1 METTMYD
8 DNMRS
13 VKKMKTSMTLDLNT
27 PTSKPADKLTDILGS
42 PDLGLL
48 MLASPDLERF
58 IYQQN
63 GLVLTTPTPTSQ
75 ILYPRTVTEEQE
87 AYARGF
93 VDALGELHKSYGGI
107 PTTLVV
113 PPVTVSSGPAAAVVS
128 CTTVARQPVVLS
140 QPITTTTMLPGS
152 VLANPTSTFAQLLPI
167 GVVSAAGMPMSRP
180 TPTRATVNQ
189 SLQPQVF
196 QVKSD
201 SQVFQVKSETIA
213 PQTVPSMKAPTSLPP
228 ITPINMD
235 DQEMAKLE
243 RKRARNRVAATRCR
257 NRKLERISRLQE
269 RVKEL
274 QDQNVNLARTASTL
288 RDQVCRLKQNIIEH
302 KQRGCQVML
311 THNLL

>member
-1 METTMYD
+1 
-8 DNMRS
+8 
-13 VKKMKTSMTLDLNT
+13 
-27 PTSKPADKLTDILGS
+27 
-42 PDLGLL
+42 
-48 MLASPDLERF
+48 
-58 IYQQN
+58 
-63 GLVLTTPTPTSQ
+63 
-75 ILYPRTVTEEQE
+75 
-87 AYARGF
+87 
-93 VDALGELHKSYGGI
+93 
-107 PTTLVV
+107 
-113 PPVTVSSGPAAAVVS
+113 
-128 CTTVARQPVVLS
+128 
-140 QPITTTTMLPGS
+140 MLPGS
-152 VLANPTSTFAQLLPI
+152 VLANPTTTIAQLLPV
-167 GVVSAAGMPMSRP
+167 GVVSAAAAMQASRP
-180 TPTRATVNQ
+180 ASRQTVHQ
-189 SLQPQVF
+189 TLHP
-196 QVKSD
+196 
-201 SQVFQVKSETIA
+201 QVFQVKSETIA

>member
-27 PTSKPADKLTDILGS
+27 PTSKPDKLTDILGS

-93 VDALGELHKSYGGI
+93 VDALGELHKSYGI

-113 PPVTVSSGPAAAVVS
+113 PPVTVSSGPSSAVVS
-128 CTTVARQPVVLS
+128 CTTVARPPVVLS
-140 QPITTTTMLPGS
+140 QPIATTTMLPGS

-167 GVVSAAGMPMSRP
+167 GVVSAAAMPMSRP
-180 TPTRATVNQ
+180 ASTRTVNPS
-189 SLQPQVF
+189 SLQ
-196 QVKSD
+196 

-213 PQTVPSMKAPTSLPP
+213 PQTVPSMKAPTSFPP

-235 DQEMAKLE
+235 DQEMVKLE
-243 RKRARNRVAATRCR
+243 RKRARNRVAATKCR

>member
-1 METTMYD
+1 
-8 DNMRS
+8 
-13 VKKMKTSMTLDLNT
+13 MKTSMTLDLNT
-27 PTSKPADKLTDILGS
+27 PTATKPEKLTDILGS

-93 VDALGELHKSYGGI
+93 VDALGELHKSYGM
-107 PTTLVV
+107 PTLVV
-113 PPVTVSSGPAAAVVS
+113 PPVTASSGPASGAVCVTTFAKPQAVV
-128 CTTVARQPVVLS
+128 S

-152 VLANPTSTFAQLLPI
+152 VLANPTSTIAQLLPL
-167 GVVSAAGMPMSRP
+167 GVMSAAGMPMTRP
-180 TPTRATVNQ
+180 ASTRIANSTV
-189 SLQPQVF
+189 QP
-196 QVKSD
+196 
-201 SQVFQVKSETIA
+201 QVFQVKSETIA
-213 PQTVPSMKAPTSLPP
+213 PQTVPSMKAPSSLPP

>member
-1 METTMYD
+1 MYD

-27 PTSKPADKLTDILGS
+27 PTTSKPEKLTDILGS

-58 IYQQN
+58 FYQQN

-93 VDALGELHKSYGGI
+93 VDALGELHKSYGM
-107 PTTLVV
+107 PALVV
-113 PPVTVSSGPAAAVVS
+113 PPVTVSGTPATAS
-128 CTTVARQPVVLS
+128 TVAKPPAVAS

-152 VLANPTSTFAQLLPI
+152 VLSNATSTIAQLLPV
-167 GVVSAAGMPMSRP
+167 GVLSAAGSRP
-180 TPTRATVNQ
+180 ASVQTAIPST
-189 SLQPQVF
+189 LQPQVF
-196 QVKSD
+196 QVKS
-201 SQVFQVKSETIA
+201 EAIA
-213 PQTVPSMKAPTSLPP
+213 PQTVPSMKAPASLPP

-257 NRKLERISRLQE
+257 NRKLERIARLQD

-288 RDQVCRLKQNIIEH
+288 RDQVCRLKQNIIDH

>member
-27 PTSKPADKLTDILGS
+27 PTAKPTDKLTDILGS

-93 VDALGELHKSYGGI
+93 VDALGELHKSYGL
-107 PTTLVV
+107 PTLVV
-113 PPVTVSSGPAAAVVS
+113 PSVSGGSSVPASSG
-128 CTTVARQPVVLS
+128 TTVAKPQAVAS

-152 VLANPTSTFAQLLPI
+152 VLANPTTTTIAQLLPV
-167 GVVSAAGMPMSRP
+167 GVVSAAAAMQASRP
-180 TPTRATVNQ
+180 ASRQTVHQ
-189 SLQPQVF
+189 TLHP
-196 QVKSD
+196 
-201 SQVFQVKSETIA
+201 QVFQVKSETIA